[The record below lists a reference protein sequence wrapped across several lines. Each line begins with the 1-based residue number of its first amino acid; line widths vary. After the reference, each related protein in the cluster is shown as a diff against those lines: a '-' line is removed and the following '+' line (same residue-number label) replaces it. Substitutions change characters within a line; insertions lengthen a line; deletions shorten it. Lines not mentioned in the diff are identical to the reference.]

1 MRQEKRNIFKLPLTA
16 RLVILL
22 VYLIILSYFLFF
34 AGGFG
39 RTGESTAFS
48 VNLLPFTEIIRCF
61 KYYDSL
67 PKGFFLSNFVG
78 NIIAFIPFGFLFASL
93 LSYKKRFTCLLTVLV
108 SALLSAMVEIIQ
120 FVTRTGSCDIDD
132 VILNTLGGTI
142 GYIIFY
148 VLFVRKEKE

>member
-39 RTGESTAFS
+39 RTGESAAFS

-93 LSYKKRFTCLLTVLV
+93 LLYKKRFTCLLTVLV